1 MTLLVMFALT
11 GWGIAAIFI
20 LGAFKVSKQA
30 ELQEDF
36 DSEVIDRL
44 TDDLEERDRQLEQ
57 KHKQVKF
64 LQSKLTSSHAITP
77 YAMNVKHAKN
87 LVN

>member
-20 LGAFKVSKQA
+20 TGAFKVSKQA

-64 LQSKLTSSHAITP
+64 LQSKITSSRAITP
-77 YAMNVKHAKN
+77 YAVDVKHAKN